1 MPAALEFQKSIN
13 QELEIVR
20 KRVRHLIG
28 TIHWGEDG
36 RYHEAV
42 LKNVIRRFLPS
53 HISIGTGFIVRNG
66 GNNGSSKQIDI
77 ILYDNT
83 RPLLFSEGD
92 FIITTPAN
100 VRGVIEVKSKLRSS
114 TLHEVIDDF
123 DKAIGHIFAPEDI
136 VRRRV
141 KEDGSGLEIVN
152 HIFMGLF
159 CFEYEGSE
167 GGLKKDIFLES
178 HQYLNHL
185 ALGPSLFIRK
195 WPQEDGE
202 RLVPRVQTKHDFYN
216 TYQITDLAFSYF
228 ISNLID
234 IVSDGLS
241 DRYWF
246 SFPIARTKE
255 VNRCRTFTLTN
266 KKPIQPRPL

>member
-1 MPAALEFQKSIN
+1 MPDALEFQKSIN

-42 LKNVIRRFLPS
+42 LKNVIRRFLPAN
-53 HISIGTGFIVRNG
+53 ISIGTGFIVKHG
-66 GNNGSSKQIDI
+66 GNNGTSKQLDI

-83 RPLLFSEGD
+83 SPLLFSEGD

-100 VRGVIEVKSKLRSS
+100 VRAVIEVKSKLRSN
-114 TLHEVIDDF
+114 TLQNIINQF
-123 DKAIGHIFAPEDI
+123 DESIANVLSLNDVVTYSLNDESCVP
-136 VRRRV
+136 R
-141 KEDGSGLEIVN
+141 IVN
-152 HIFMGLF
+152 HIFLGVF
-159 CFEYEGSE
+159 CFEFEGSE
-167 GGLKKDIFLES
+167 GNLTNRMFIQS
-178 HQYLNHL
+178 QQYINHF

-202 RLVPRVQTKHDFYN
+202 RLIPRVRTEHDFYN
-216 TYQITDLAFSYF
+216 SYQIVDLAFSYF

-234 IVSDGLS
+234 IVSNGLS

-246 SFPIARTKE
+246 SFPITRTKE
-255 VNRCRTFTLTN
+255 VHRCRTFNLTN
-266 KKPIQPRPL
+266 RVPVMPRRN